1 MEQLEHRV
9 VFGGQVHVLFMEG
22 VQRVGK
28 GPLVC
33 QAGTGMT
40 GLVRPMTP
48 WDPRESIFSASSPMP
63 NIIRIAAALL
73 IDPQGRTLLVRKRGT
88 EAFMQ
93 PGGKIDAGETPVQA
107 LVRELHEELG
117 LRIDPAQAMHLGQFS
132 APAANEPG
140 FEVQAELFRV
150 DSAAAVVPA
159 AEIEE
164 VVWLAADQA
173 PVMQLAPLT
182 RDLILPLYRQALN
195 APR

>member
-1 MEQLEHRV
+1 MS
-9 VFGGQVHVLFMEG
+9 
-22 VQRVGK
+22 K
-28 GPLVC
+28 
-33 QAGTGMT
+33 T
-40 GLVRPMTP
+40 
-48 WDPRESIFSASSPMP
+48 
-63 NIIRIAAALL
+63 IRIAAALL

-88 EAFMQ
+88 QAFMQ
-93 PGGKIDAGETPVQA
+93 PGGKIDAGESPQAA

-117 LRIDPAQAMHLGQFS
+117 LRLDPTQAVYLGQFS

-150 DSAAAVVPA
+150 DSAEDVAPA

-173 PVMQLAPLT
+173 PDLELAPLT

>member
-1 MEQLEHRV
+1 
-9 VFGGQVHVLFMEG
+9 
-22 VQRVGK
+22 
-28 GPLVC
+28 
-33 QAGTGMT
+33 
-40 GLVRPMTP
+40 
-48 WDPRESIFSASSPMP
+48 MP

-93 PGGKIDAGETPVQA
+93 PGGKIDAGESPVQA
-107 LVRELHEELG
+107 LVRELYEELG
-117 LRIDPAQAMHLGQFS
+117 LSINADQAVHLGRFS

-150 DSAAAVVPA
+150 DSAAPVTPA
-159 AEIEE
+159 AEIDE

-173 PVMQLAPLT
+173 PALTLAPLT
-182 RDLILPLYRQALN
+182 RDLILPLYRQAVS